1 MSKALQEKIPVISF
15 LMMCE
20 VMLYHCESPDNALA
34 VNSADLWWN
43 QFFTGLITG
52 PLCLLC
58 MCWFFAITGFL
69 LFRNLSFQTLGKKLK
84 TRVQTLLI
92 PYLLWQII
100 FIIKSILQGNSWTL
114 KEMFTQTFLLRL
126 WPPLGVFWYVYTV
139 FLFSLLSPVLLVL
152 FRSKKTAWLSVAA
165 LIILLYVFWD
175 QLYIGNGERH
185 YTGNIKSFFPAYLI
199 GAFYGHIYNDSSV
212 QQKLKFAVGFLLA
225 AVFLDDVVGRK
236 LLINMTLS
244 VLPMLML
251 FLLPVPE
258 WSKNKKLYRLNFLI
272 YATHPSIISLSIHP
286 IRTFVLAVVPFISA
300 ANILGRILCILLII
314 AVNAAIHAV
323 MKRFA
328 PRTLNLLTGGR
339 C

>member
-1 MSKALQEKIPVISF
+1 MSKALHEKIPVISF

-34 VNSADLWWN
+34 VNSTDLWWN
-43 QFFTGLITG
+43 QLFTDIFTG

-69 LFRNLSFQTLGKKLK
+69 LFRDLSFHTLGRKLK
-84 TRVQTLLI
+84 TRLQTLLI
-92 PYLLWQII
+92 PYILWQII

-152 FRSKKTAWLSVAA
+152 FRSKKTAWLSVVA
-165 LIILLYVFWD
+165 LIILLYVFWG
-175 QLYIGNGERH
+175 QLYIGNGKYH

-199 GAFYGHIYNDSSV
+199 GAFYGHIYNNSTF
-212 QQKLKFAVGFLLA
+212 QQKLKYAIGFLLV
-225 AVFLDDVVGRK
+225 AVFLDAIVKK
-236 LLINMTLS
+236 LLFNMTLS
-244 VLPMLML
+244 VLPVLML
-251 FLLPVPE
+251 FLIPVPE

-272 YATHPSIISLSIHP
+272 YATHPSIISLSINP
-286 IRTFVLAVVPFISA
+286 IRNLVLAVIPFISA

-314 AVNAAIHAV
+314 AVNAAIHAI
-323 MKRFA
+323 MNRFA
-328 PRTLNLLTGGR
+328 PRALKLLTGGR